1 MKSIPAEFCILPMK
15 EEDFKDMFED
25 PVFEYFPEP
34 VEKRPSGWYC
44 WEREYPEEGGLHYKP
59 PYLVGE
65 KCYVREAWRPERPI
79 KGTYKGFLGTGYKDG
94 AFKLTGWP
102 SGFEAY
108 PNGKWRS
115 PVTMPQ
121 WAARSFVTVL
131 SCEPVRVEDVTE
143 EDAIKLGHINT
154 PTKAN
159 KGMYHLGAKDKFL
172 MAFREKHHG
181 KEWAWRVESE
191 EGK

>member
-1 MKSIPAEFCILPMK
+1 MKSVPSLLFFKPMK
-15 EEDFKDMFED
+15 K
-25 PVFEYFPEP
+25 EP
-34 VEKRPSGWYC
+34 HAGIRKSPFVPSGI
-44 WEREYPEEGGLHYKP
+44 EDGHGRELKP
-59 PYLVGE
+59 PYRPGE
-65 KCYVREAWRPERPI
+65 KCYVREVWRPERPI

-131 SCEPVRVEDVTE
+131 SCEPVRVSEVTE
-143 EDAIKLGHINT
+143 EDAIRYGVYQFHSQS
-154 PTKAN
+154 
-159 KGMYHLGAKDKFL
+159 KGLEDKPYYRSL
-172 MAFREKHHG
+172 YSAQELFRMLWTLKHPG
-181 KEWAWRVESE
+181 KEWAWRVVSE
-191 EGK
+191 GNQG